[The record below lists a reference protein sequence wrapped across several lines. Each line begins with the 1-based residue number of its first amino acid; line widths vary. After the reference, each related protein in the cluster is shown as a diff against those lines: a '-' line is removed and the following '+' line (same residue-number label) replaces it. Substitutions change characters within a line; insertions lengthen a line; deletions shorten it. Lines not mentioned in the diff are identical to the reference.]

1 MRKEFL
7 IVPGKVTSIRD
18 GDIHFISA
26 HQLINLYGVKRDEC
40 IIVRDDTRSVPEGL
54 LYLEPS
60 YEGDYTLPDVF
71 TDPCEPYQPDD
82 TVCRM
87 AVINTC
93 AFISQIIP
101 V

>member
-7 IVPGKVTSIRD
+7 IVPGEVTSIND
-18 GDIHFISA
+18 GDVHYISA
-26 HQLINLYGVKRDEC
+26 HQLINLYGVQRDEC
-40 IIVRDDTRSVPEGL
+40 IIVREDTRGFPEGL
-54 LYLEPS
+54 LHLEPS
-60 YEGDYTLPDVF
+60 YEGDYSLPDVF
-71 TDPCEPYQPDD
+71 FDPCEIYTPND
-82 TVCRM
+82 TICRM